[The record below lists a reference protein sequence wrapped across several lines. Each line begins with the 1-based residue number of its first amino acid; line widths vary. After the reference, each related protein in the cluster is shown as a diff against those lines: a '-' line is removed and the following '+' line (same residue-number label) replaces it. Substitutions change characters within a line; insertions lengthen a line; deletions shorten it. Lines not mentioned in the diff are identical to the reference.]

1 MDAEAGVRGAA
12 NLEVEPRGFADGLDV
27 QIEGEGKL
35 RTSHPDLRLK
45 PLGRRW
51 C

>member
-1 MDAEAGVRGAA
+1 MDAEAGFRGGAD
-12 NLEVEPRGFADGLDV
+12 LEMEPRGFADGLDV
-27 QIEGEGKL
+27 WIEGEGKL
-35 RTSHPDLRLK
+35 RMSHPDLRLK